1 MESSPADSDPTE
13 TKTVI
18 ILLLLNSF
26 DFAVV
31 AAVVDDKSSETSE
44 KIISKFEKQF
54 DCKKL
59 SLSFRRKAMIAVL

>member
-44 KIISKFEKQF
+44 K
-54 DCKKL
+54 
-59 SLSFRRKAMIAVL
+59 